1 MFLRTLAPWNFARL
15 YVKFAFNRL
24 KAAGKFN
31 ELNLA
36 KILMPSLNL
45 WLNLQLNLRHGIL
58 KFSGANRAGCRRN
71 FHCYFYASLQ

>member
-31 ELNLA
+31 ESNLA
-36 KILMPSLNL
+36 KILMCSLNL
-45 WLNLQLNLRHGIL
+45 RLDLQLN
-58 KFSGANRAGCRRN
+58 S
-71 FHCYFYASLQ
+71 